1 MHISK
6 KSITFALEIN
16 NQLKLTI
23 MEMNFKPCSNK
34 KLNEYTK
41 IQLGIYKKFFEFEQ
55 HLINVINKYD
65 GKVINQR
72 FITALENVSSKFT
85 CPYMNGE
92 ITEFVFSFTNYSGQ
106 LSIHYRGYIGEQL
119 LLYKTNYINHFTI
132 YGNDRMNNAHLYGK
146 RLNASEYIA
155 LVKEYYSKIEKQV
168 NDLIDRV
175 ENYDRVASVYKQA
188 YDLLRVV
195 KEYRS
200 VCHFCDLKEE
210 PYLHALKD
218 VLIWN

>member
-1 MHISK
+1 
-6 KSITFALEIN
+6 
-16 NQLKLTI
+16 
-23 MEMNFKPCSNK
+23 MEMNFKPCSNE

-41 IQLGIYKKFFEFEQ
+41 VQLGIYKKYFEFEQ
-55 HLINVINKYD
+55 HLISVIKKYD

-72 FITALENVSSKFT
+72 FITALEKISPKFS
-85 CPYMNGE
+85 CPYVNGE
-92 ITEFVFSFTNYSGQ
+92 ITEFVFHFTNYSGE

-119 LLYKTNYINHFTI
+119 LLYKTNYINNFTI
-132 YGNDRMNNAHLYGK
+132 YSTDGKDGHLRGK

-155 LVKEYYSKIEKQV
+155 LVEKFYSNIEKQV

-188 YDLLRVV
+188 YDLLRGVQD
-195 KEYRS
+195 YRS
-200 VCHFCDLKEE
+200 ICHFCDLTEE

-218 VLIWN
+218 VLIWK

>member
-1 MHISK
+1 
-6 KSITFALEIN
+6 
-16 NQLKLTI
+16 
-23 MEMNFKPCSNK
+23 MEMNFKPCSNE

-41 IQLGIYKKFFEFEQ
+41 VQLGVYKKFFEFEQ
-55 HLINVINKYD
+55 HLINVIKKYD

-72 FITALENVSSKFT
+72 FITALENVSSKFS

-92 ITEFVFSFTNYSGQ
+92 ITEFVFRFTNYNGE

-119 LLYKTNYINHFTI
+119 LLYKTNYVNNFTI
-132 YGNDRMNNAHLYGK
+132 YSNDRMKDGHLYGK
-146 RLNASEYIA
+146 RLNASEYLA
-155 LVKEYYSKIEKQV
+155 LVEKFYSKIEKQV

-188 YDLLRVV
+188 YDLLKGV
-195 KEYRS
+195 KDYRS
-200 VCHFCDLKEE
+200 ICHFCDLKEE

-218 VLIWN
+218 VLIWK